1 LFKTYTVLRLTALA
15 CWKVFFRTCCLR
27 YFFLILAPKKIF
39 GDDKWLRFT
48 KSRFSWW
55 SSIFYPD
62 TRFQL
67 FKMETFFQ
75 LFFLEKRVRFVPVY
89 VVVFDN
95 FLDILW
101 FLFFISFGLQTRQ
114 RASPERRNKTWF
126 IGGRYD
132 SQPDNN
138 PPNYYLPKCQSSK
151 CQSVKIIIQTSIWRM
166 S

>member
-1 LFKTYTVLRLTALA
+1 MTNGFDSQKVVFLDDLLFFTQTHVFNFLK
-15 CWKVFFRTCCLR
+15 WKL
-27 YFFLILAPKKIF
+27 
-39 GDDKWLRFT
+39 
-48 KSRFSWW
+48 FS
-55 SSIFYPD
+55 
-62 TRFQL
+62 T
-67 FKMETFFQ
+67 
-75 LFFLEKRVRFVPVY
+75 FFLEKRARFVPVY

-132 SQPDNN
+132 RQPHNN

>member
-1 LFKTYTVLRLTALA
+1 
-15 CWKVFFRTCCLR
+15 
-27 YFFLILAPKKIF
+27 
-39 GDDKWLRFT
+39 
-48 KSRFSWW
+48 
-55 SSIFYPD
+55 
-62 TRFQL
+62 
-67 FKMETFFQ
+67 METFFQ

-138 PPNYYLPKCQSSK
+138 PPNYYLPKCQS
-151 CQSVKIIIQTSIWRM
+151 VKIIIQTPIWRM